1 MNFSSKKKLMLVFFF
16 ARLIDAGFG
25 DKEITYFMSVC
36 NVKKYNIRVSFYIFD
51 VFI

>member
-1 MNFSSKKKLMLVFFF
+1 MNFFLKKKLMLVFFF
-16 ARLIDAGFG
+16 VRLIDVGFG
-25 DKEITYFMSVC
+25 DKEIMYFMLVC